1 MIEKCIFTQAGRQ
14 DEKRPARA
22 WFDSLALSQ
31 ANLALSTLRGD
42 GAGDKVKYDNGIE
55 YSISN
60 FTLHDPEDRFYLAG
74 EDEPWDPYRDGRSLE
89 VRADYCGCGEPMT
102 FMEAS

>member
-1 MIEKCIFTQAGRQ
+1 M
-14 DEKRPARA
+14 PA
-22 WFDSLALSQ
+22 
-31 ANLALSTLRGD
+31 
-42 GAGDKVKYDNGIE
+42 KYDLFDHLGTAWD
-55 YSISN
+55 
-60 FTLHDPEDRFYLAG
+60 TLGRDPEDRFYLAG